1 MEGGGGGGLLHPP
14 FIGEPSDNIKESLL
28 QLFTK
33 FITFWVGEKKKK
45 KKFQLRFVE
54 F

>member
-1 MEGGGGGGLLHPP
+1 VPHPP

-33 FITFWVGEKKKK
+33 FITFWVREKKRKK
-45 KKFQLRFVE
+45 SFKLGFVKFKILLKE